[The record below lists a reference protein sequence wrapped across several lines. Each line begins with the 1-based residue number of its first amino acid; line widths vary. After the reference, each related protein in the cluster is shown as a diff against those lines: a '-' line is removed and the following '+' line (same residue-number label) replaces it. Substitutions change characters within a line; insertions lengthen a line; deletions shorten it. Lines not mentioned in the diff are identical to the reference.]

1 LTHDIRSTRDR
12 SGPTGRHQAIDK
24 ALQDLYPYR
33 VPRNSLCSE
42 RPDPPPF
49 GTTGHGQGAARSALR
64 HRLLGNHH
72 DSERWNHFR
81 SCLIQY
87 QLG

>member
-1 LTHDIRSTRDR
+1 M
-12 SGPTGRHQAIDK
+12 
-24 ALQDLYPYR
+24 
-33 VPRNSLCSE
+33 CSE